1 MKQLTVRIKG
11 VLQSWG
17 DYGGPTNFQPTNYK
31 PTVSGI
37 HGLLEAGMGIKRVEL
52 ERKARVEN
60 GVKVF
65 VKEPETF
72 PEIYTDFQVVLPKG
86 TSIGKYLGKKKRPE
100 DMTMLPAAGGGFS
113 TTGATKV
120 IQKQYIVDQA
130 FDIVLEGEDSLME
143 EVKYGLLHPYYQLTL
158 GKANCTASMVRI
170 IDEQD
175 F

>member
-1 MKQLTVRIKG
+1 M
-11 VLQSWG
+11 
-17 DYGGPTNFQPTNYK
+17 N
-31 PTVSGI
+31 
-37 HGLLEAGMGIKRVEL
+37 
-52 ERKARVEN
+52 
-60 GVKVF
+60 
-65 VKEPETF
+65 
-72 PEIYTDFQVVLPKG
+72 
-86 TSIGKYLGKKKRPE
+86 
-100 DMTMLPAAGGGFS
+100 MLPAAGGGYS